1 MAILTKAETLKG
13 VLYNRIRITPWTE
26 EVSMQQIGPNSIDLT
41 LGNSISFYPFVKLED
56 SGELSG
62 GGDTITI
69 GQTSM
74 DTRPEDYGHF
84 AMKMPTD
91 PDVQY
96 LREMPLMDLARY
108 QDTYQTE
115 IPESGFILWPG
126 NIYLVKVNETLWA
139 KDLVIKV
146 SGLSS
151 LARAGLSVNQ
161 SADMANVGDNVQF
174 VLELSATYPTVVYP
188 NMRIATAVFET
199 TVGELLPENE
209 YHGRYEQSKQPDP
222 RVIAG
227 YVPDRW
233 LVEKVAAIRAQAAAE
248 AEAEEAAYRAEHPEE
263 FAEEA
268 PTEEAPVEEVHTDN
282 FVDANVGFEP
292 TSEEVQDGDVPSSL
306 HPGDTLDMSD
316 LMPGFSAQVLST
328 ETAGDVAPQEF
339 DAEITSTET
348 PTEE

>member
-1 MAILTKAETLKG
+1 MAILTKAEILKG

-69 GQTSM
+69 GQTSV

-268 PTEEAPVEEVHTDN
+268 LTEEAPAEEVRTDN

-292 TSEEVQDGDVPSSL
+292 TSEEVQVGDVPSSL

>member
-1 MAILTKAETLKG
+1 MAILTKAEILKG

-69 GQTSM
+69 GQTSV

-151 LARAGLSVNQ
+151 LARAGLAVNQ
-161 SADMANVGDNVQF
+161 SAEMANVGDNVQF

-222 RVIAG
+222 RSIAG

-248 AEAEEAAYRAEHPEE
+248 AEAEEAAYKAEHPEE
-263 FAEEA
+263 FAEET
-268 PTEEAPVEEVHTDN
+268 PEEAPAEEVRTDN
-282 FVDANVGFEP
+282 FVDATVGYEP
-292 TSEEVQDGDVPSSL
+292 VSEEVPVKESAESL

-328 ETAGDVAPQEF
+328 ETPGTVSPQDF
-339 DAEITSTET
+339 DAEITSAET

>member
-1 MAILTKAETLKG
+1 MAILTKAEILKG

-146 SGLSS
+146 SGISS

-222 RVIAG
+222 RIIAG

-248 AEAEEAAYRAEHPEE
+248 AEAEEAAYKAEHPEE
-263 FAEEA
+263 FAEETA
-268 PTEEAPVEEVHTDN
+268 EEAPAEEVRTDN
-282 FVDANVGFEP
+282 FVDATVGYEP
-292 TSEEVQDGDVPSSL
+292 VSEEVPVKESEGSL

-328 ETAGDVAPQEF
+328 ETTGSVSPQDF
-339 DAEITSTET
+339 DAEVVSAEK
-348 PTEE
+348 TEE

>member
-1 MAILTKAETLKG
+1 M
-13 VLYNRIRITPWTE
+13 
-26 EVSMQQIGPNSIDLT
+26 
-41 LGNSISFYPFVKLED
+41 
-56 SGELSG
+56 
-62 GGDTITI
+62 TI

-74 DTRPEDYGHF
+74 ETRPEDYGHF

-174 VLELSATYPTVVYP
+174 VLELSATYPTVIYP
-188 NMRIATAVFET
+188 NMRIATAFFET

-268 PTEEAPVEEVHTDN
+268 PTEEAPVEEVRTDN

-292 TSEEVQDGDVPSSL
+292 TSEEVQVGDVPSSL

>member
-1 MAILTKAETLKG
+1 MAILTKAEILKG

-69 GQTSM
+69 GQTSV

-146 SGLSS
+146 SGISS

-222 RVIAG
+222 KIIAG

-248 AEAEEAAYRAEHPEE
+248 AEAEEAAYKAEHPEE
-263 FAEEA
+263 FAEET
-268 PTEEAPVEEVHTDN
+268 PEEALAEEVRTDN
-282 FVDANVGFEP
+282 FVDATVGYEP
-292 TSEEVQDGDVPSSL
+292 VSEEVPVEESAESL

-328 ETAGDVAPQEF
+328 ETTGSVSPQDF
-339 DAEITSTET
+339 DAEVVSAEK
-348 PTEE
+348 TEE

>member
-1 MAILTKAETLKG
+1 MAILTKAEILKG

-174 VLELSATYPTVVYP
+174 VLELSSTYPTVVYP
-188 NMRIATAVFET
+188 NMRIATAFFET

-248 AEAEEAAYRAEHPEE
+248 AEAEEAA
-263 FAEEA
+263 
-268 PTEEAPVEEVHTDN
+268 
-282 FVDANVGFEP
+282 
-292 TSEEVQDGDVPSSL
+292 
-306 HPGDTLDMSD
+306 
-316 LMPGFSAQVLST
+316 
-328 ETAGDVAPQEF
+328 
-339 DAEITSTET
+339 
-348 PTEE
+348 

>member
-1 MAILTKAETLKG
+1 MAILTKAEILKG

-69 GQTSM
+69 GQTSV

-263 FAEEA
+263 FAEET
-268 PTEEAPVEEVHTDN
+268 PEEAPAEEVRTDN
-282 FVDANVGFEP
+282 FVDATVGYEP
-292 TSEEVQDGDVPSSL
+292 VSEEVPVKESAESL

-328 ETAGDVAPQEF
+328 ETTGSISPQDF
-339 DAEITSTET
+339 DAEVVSAEK
-348 PTEE
+348 TEE

>member
-1 MAILTKAETLKG
+1 MAILTKAEILKG

-69 GQTSM
+69 GQTSV

-222 RVIAG
+222 RIIAG

-263 FAEEA
+263 FAEET
-268 PTEEAPVEEVHTDN
+268 PEEAPAEEVRTDN
-282 FVDANVGFEP
+282 FVDATVGYEP
-292 TSEEVQDGDVPSSL
+292 VSEEVPVEESAEPL

-328 ETAGDVAPQEF
+328 ETTGSVSPQDF
-339 DAEITSTET
+339 DAEVVSAEK
-348 PTEE
+348 TEE

>member
-1 MAILTKAETLKG
+1 MAILTKAEILKG

-69 GQTSM
+69 GQTSV

-222 RVIAG
+222 RIIAG

-248 AEAEEAAYRAEHPEE
+248 AEAEEAAYKAEHPEE
-263 FAEEA
+263 FAEET
-268 PTEEAPVEEVHTDN
+268 PEEAPAEEVRTDN
-282 FVDANVGFEP
+282 FVDATVGYEP
-292 TSEEVQDGDVPSSL
+292 VSEEVPVKESAESL

-328 ETAGDVAPQEF
+328 ETTGSVSPQDF
-339 DAEITSTET
+339 DAEVVSAEK
-348 PTEE
+348 TEE

>member
-1 MAILTKAETLKG
+1 MAILTKAEILKG

-222 RVIAG
+222 KIIAG

-248 AEAEEAAYRAEHPEE
+248 AEAEEAAYKAEHPEE
-263 FAEEA
+263 FAEET
-268 PTEEAPVEEVHTDN
+268 PEEAPAEEVRTDN
-282 FVDANVGFEP
+282 FVDATVGYEP
-292 TSEEVQDGDVPSSL
+292 VSEEVPVKESAESL

-328 ETAGDVAPQEF
+328 ETTGSVSPQDF
-339 DAEITSTET
+339 DAEVVSAEK
-348 PTEE
+348 TEE

>member
-1 MAILTKAETLKG
+1 MAILTKAEILKG

-69 GQTSM
+69 GQTSV

-222 RVIAG
+222 RIIAG

-248 AEAEEAAYRAEHPEE
+248 AEAEEAAYKAEHPEE
-263 FAEEA
+263 FAEET
-268 PTEEAPVEEVHTDN
+268 PEEAPAEEVRTDN
-282 FVDANVGFEP
+282 FVDATVGYEP
-292 TSEEVQDGDVPSSL
+292 ASEEVPVEESAEPLQ
-306 HPGDTLDMSD
+306 PGDTMDMSD

-328 ETAGDVAPQEF
+328 ETTGSVSPQDF
-339 DAEITSTET
+339 DAEVVSAEK
-348 PTEE
+348 TEE

>member
-1 MAILTKAETLKG
+1 MAILTRAEILKG

-222 RVIAG
+222 RIIAG

-248 AEAEEAAYRAEHPEE
+248 AEAEEAAYKAEHPEE
-263 FAEEA
+263 FAEET
-268 PTEEAPVEEVHTDN
+268 PEEAPAEEVRTDN
-282 FVDANVGFEP
+282 FVDATVGYEP
-292 TSEEVQDGDVPSSL
+292 VSEEVPVKESAESL

-328 ETAGDVAPQEF
+328 ETTGSVSPQDF
-339 DAEITSTET
+339 DAEVVSAEK
-348 PTEE
+348 TEE

>member
-1 MAILTKAETLKG
+1 MAILTKAEILKG

-69 GQTSM
+69 GQTSV

-222 RVIAG
+222 RIIAG

-248 AEAEEAAYRAEHPEE
+248 AEAEEAVYRAEHPEE
-263 FAEEA
+263 FAEET
-268 PTEEAPVEEVHTDN
+268 PTEEAPAEEVRTDN
-282 FVDANVGFEP
+282 FVDATVGYEP
-292 TSEEVQDGDVPSSL
+292 VSEEVPVEEPAGPL
-306 HPGDTLDMSD
+306 HPGDTFDISDM
-316 LMPGFSAQVLST
+316 MPGFSAQVVST
-328 ETAGDVAPQEF
+328 ETTGSVSPKDF
-339 DAEITSTET
+339 DAEITSAEK
-348 PTEE
+348 TEE

>member
-1 MAILTKAETLKG
+1 MAILTKAEILKG

-69 GQTSM
+69 GQTSV

-146 SGLSS
+146 SGISS

-222 RVIAG
+222 KIIAG

-248 AEAEEAAYRAEHPEE
+248 AEAEEAAYKAEHPEE
-263 FAEEA
+263 FAEET
-268 PTEEAPVEEVHTDN
+268 PEEAPAEEVRTDN
-282 FVDANVGFEP
+282 FVDATVGYEP
-292 TSEEVQDGDVPSSL
+292 VSEEVPVEESAESL

-328 ETAGDVAPQEF
+328 ETTGSVSPQDF
-339 DAEITSTET
+339 DAEVVSAEN
-348 PTEE
+348 TEE

>member
-1 MAILTKAETLKG
+1 MAILTKAEILKG

-69 GQTSM
+69 GQTSV

-146 SGLSS
+146 SGISS

-222 RVIAG
+222 KIIAG

-248 AEAEEAAYRAEHPEE
+248 AEAEEAAYKAEHPEE
-263 FAEEA
+263 FAEET
-268 PTEEAPVEEVHTDN
+268 PEEAPAEEVRTDN
-282 FVDANVGFEP
+282 FVDATVGYEP
-292 TSEEVQDGDVPSSL
+292 VSEEVPVEESAEPL

-328 ETAGDVAPQEF
+328 ETTGSVSPQDF
-339 DAEITSTET
+339 DAEVVSAEK
-348 PTEE
+348 TEE

>member
-1 MAILTKAETLKG
+1 MAILTKAEILKG

-69 GQTSM
+69 GQTSV

-222 RVIAG
+222 KIIAG

-248 AEAEEAAYRAEHPEE
+248 AEAEEAAYKAEHPEE
-263 FAEEA
+263 FAEET
-268 PTEEAPVEEVHTDN
+268 PEEAPAEEVRTDN
-282 FVDANVGFEP
+282 FVDATVGYEP
-292 TSEEVQDGDVPSSL
+292 VSEEVPVKESAESL

-328 ETAGDVAPQEF
+328 ETTGSVSPQDF
-339 DAEITSTET
+339 DAEVVSAEK
-348 PTEE
+348 TEE

>member
-1 MAILTKAETLKG
+1 MAILTKAEILKG
-13 VLYNRIRITPWTE
+13 VLYNRIRISPWTE

-69 GQTSM
+69 GQTSV

-146 SGLSS
+146 SGISS

-222 RVIAG
+222 KIIAG

-248 AEAEEAAYRAEHPEE
+248 AEAEEAAYKAEHP
-263 FAEEA
+263 AS
-268 PTEEAPVEEVHTDN
+268 N
-282 FVDANVGFEP
+282 FPPASCHV
-292 TSEEVQDGDVPSSL
+292 
-306 HPGDTLDMSD
+306 
-316 LMPGFSAQVLST
+316 
-328 ETAGDVAPQEF
+328 
-339 DAEITSTET
+339 
-348 PTEE
+348 

>member
-1 MAILTKAETLKG
+1 MAILTKAEILKG

-69 GQTSM
+69 GQTSV

-146 SGLSS
+146 SGISS

-222 RVIAG
+222 KIIAG

-248 AEAEEAAYRAEHPEE
+248 AEAEEAAYKAEHPEE
-263 FAEEA
+263 FAEET
-268 PTEEAPVEEVHTDN
+268 PEEAPAEEVRTDN
-282 FVDANVGFEP
+282 FVDATVGYEP
-292 TSEEVQDGDVPSSL
+292 VSEEVPVKESAESL

-328 ETAGDVAPQEF
+328 ETTGSVSPQDF
-339 DAEITSTET
+339 DAEVVSAEK
-348 PTEE
+348 TEE

>member
-1 MAILTKAETLKG
+1 MAILTKAEILKG

-69 GQTSM
+69 GQTSV

-222 RVIAG
+222 KIIAG

-248 AEAEEAAYRAEHPEE
+248 AEAEEAAYKAEHPEE
-263 FAEEA
+263 FAEET
-268 PTEEAPVEEVHTDN
+268 PEEAPAEEVRTDN
-282 FVDANVGFEP
+282 FVDATVGYEP
-292 TSEEVQDGDVPSSL
+292 VSEEVPVEESAEPLQ
-306 HPGDTLDMSD
+306 PGDTMDMSD

-328 ETAGDVAPQEF
+328 ETTGSVSPQDF
-339 DAEITSTET
+339 DAEVVSAEK
-348 PTEE
+348 TEE

>member
-1 MAILTKAETLKG
+1 MAILTKAEILKG

-69 GQTSM
+69 GQTSV

-222 RVIAG
+222 RIIAG

-248 AEAEEAAYRAEHPEE
+248 AEAEEAAYKAEHPEE
-263 FAEEA
+263 FAEET
-268 PTEEAPVEEVHTDN
+268 PEEATAEEVCTDN
-282 FVDANVGFEP
+282 FVDATVGYEP
-292 TSEEVQDGDVPSSL
+292 VSEEVPVEESAESL
-306 HPGDTLDMSD
+306 QPGDTMDMSD

-328 ETAGDVAPQEF
+328 ETTGSVSPQDF
-339 DAEITSTET
+339 DAEVVSAEK
-348 PTEE
+348 TEE

>member
-1 MAILTKAETLKG
+1 MAILTKAEILKG

-69 GQTSM
+69 GQTSV

-222 RVIAG
+222 RIIAG

-248 AEAEEAAYRAEHPEE
+248 AEAEEAAYKAEHPEE
-263 FAEEA
+263 FAEET
-268 PTEEAPVEEVHTDN
+268 PEEAPAEEVRTDN
-282 FVDANVGFEP
+282 FVDATVGYEP
-292 TSEEVQDGDVPSSL
+292 VSEEVPVEESAESL

-328 ETAGDVAPQEF
+328 ETTGSVSPQDF
-339 DAEITSTET
+339 DAEVVSAEK
-348 PTEE
+348 TEE

>member
-1 MAILTKAETLKG
+1 MAILTKAEILKG

-69 GQTSM
+69 GQTSV

-146 SGLSS
+146 SCISS

-222 RVIAG
+222 RIIAG

-248 AEAEEAAYRAEHPEE
+248 AEAEEAAYKAEHPEE
-263 FAEEA
+263 FAEET
-268 PTEEAPVEEVHTDN
+268 PEEAPAEEVRTDN
-282 FVDANVGFEP
+282 FVDATVGYEP
-292 TSEEVQDGDVPSSL
+292 VSEEVPEEESAESL

-328 ETAGDVAPQEF
+328 ETTGSVSPQDF
-339 DAEITSTET
+339 DAEVVSAEK
-348 PTEE
+348 TEE

>member
-1 MAILTKAETLKG
+1 MAILTKAEILKG

-91 PDVQY
+91 PEVQY

-222 RVIAG
+222 RIIAG

-248 AEAEEAAYRAEHPEE
+248 AEAEEAAYKAEHPEE
-263 FAEEA
+263 FVEET
-268 PTEEAPVEEVHTDN
+268 PTEEAPAEEVRTDN
-282 FVDANVGFEP
+282 FVDATVGYEP
-292 TSEEVQDGDVPSSL
+292 VSEEVPVEESAEPL

-328 ETAGDVAPQEF
+328 ETTGSVSPQEF
-339 DAEITSTET
+339 DAEVVSAEK
-348 PTEE
+348 TEE

>member
-1 MAILTKAETLKG
+1 MAILTKAEILKG

-222 RVIAG
+222 KIIAG

-248 AEAEEAAYRAEHPEE
+248 AEAEEAAYKAEHPEE
-263 FAEEA
+263 FAEET
-268 PTEEAPVEEVHTDN
+268 PEEAPAEEVRTDN
-282 FVDANVGFEP
+282 FVDATVGYEP
-292 TSEEVQDGDVPSSL
+292 VSEEVPVEESAEPLQ
-306 HPGDTLDMSD
+306 PGDTMDMSD

-328 ETAGDVAPQEF
+328 ETTGSVSPQDF
-339 DAEITSTET
+339 DAEVVSAEK
-348 PTEE
+348 TEE

>member
-1 MAILTKAETLKG
+1 MAILTKAEILKG

-69 GQTSM
+69 GQTSV

-222 RVIAG
+222 RIIAG

-263 FAEEA
+263 FAEET
-268 PTEEAPVEEVHTDN
+268 PEEAPAEEVRTDN
-282 FVDANVGFEP
+282 FVDATVGYEP
-292 TSEEVQDGDVPSSL
+292 VSEEVPVEESAEPLQ
-306 HPGDTLDMSD
+306 PGDTMDMSD

-328 ETAGDVAPQEF
+328 ETTGSVSPQDF
-339 DAEITSTET
+339 DAEVVSAEK
-348 PTEE
+348 TEE